1 VSKNSDIKKIKTLI
15 SKGKSVKA
23 LRLISNITNLIS
35 LIELGVYYSETNA
48 FITESILERI
58 DNLAPTNAT
67 DWSNRG
73 VAFFFLGRQDKAIES
88 LDIAIKLNPNFAG
101 AWANK
106 GRVFERLGIYD
117 EGIKCFDKAIE
128 IGSNDGE
135 LADAWS
141 DKGGLLNK
149 LGRYEEA
156 LECCEK
162 AIEINTNLENAWSN
176 KGAVLINTKN
186 YPEAIKCFEEAI
198 RLNPQLDKAWANKG
212 LVFQYLRKY
221 DKAIENYEHAIK
233 INPRLEN
240 AWLNKGV
247 ILFIKKD
254 YKNSFRCFD
263 RVVSI
268 NSKNI
273 LGVLNK
279 GAVLDAIGEYNDAI
293 ACFDRVLEI
302 DSAFSGALSNK
313 AAALLSLERF
323 EEVIEL
329 CDKVLKE
336 EPTNV
341 GSLSNKGAALGCLGR
356 IDEAIECF
364 ERAIEIDPEYPGG
377 YMNLGIAFLNLYA
390 YDRALGPFR
399 KARELLM
406 EINQVDGANET
417 KKYEIW
423 SLNASKL
430 LLDLKPIDEEFIVC
444 LSSQSLIK
452 LRESCSHVFNNLST
466 IIDNFAPEDLPVE
479 AWELLYCKIDIYSA
493 LLSALNFQKI
503 DLTKLEMAKELF
515 EKWGFSSLIIEV
527 NSIDTFIRK
536 LNSYKN
542 LENISKSEEERILHV
557 LKNIHILENR
567 LTDEIFDKFK
577 VKFKQGLPPQ
587 PGENERLI
595 LEPIQVIRNLTDEC
609 IRINLVQLDINLTEK
624 FPYHLNDEKKVK
636 ERIFS
641 AIELAKKNKVEIIC
655 FPELSFSG
663 SFIDHAKEYKDIIII
678 GGSYYKNNF
687 NVCPVIISGEEYP
700 VYKIHPSPQLESR
713 IAPGKG
719 MNSGKDI
726 KIFKTIDKKFS
737 FSVLICMD
745 YLRESWRL
753 HHQLDE
759 RDRVNI
765 IFNPQ
770 FNSDVS
776 RFQRLADTE
785 CENYHTNIMQI
796 NVTNYGGTCI
806 IGIEDKKIISRFISE
821 GFRNDDSI
829 TYKICEVN
837 KGEESSIIMDINVNV
852 GIIKPT
858 PLNAMPRMNII
869 GRYRYDNETWI
880 DIDSN

>member
-15 SKGKSVKA
+15 SKGKSAKA

-35 LIELGVYYSETNA
+35 LIEIGVYYLETNA
-48 FITESILERI
+48 FVTESILERI
-58 DNLAPTNAT
+58 DNLVPTNAT

-73 VAFFFLGRQDKAIES
+73 VAFLFLGRQDKAIES
-88 LDIAIKLNPNFAG
+88 FDIAIKLNPNFAG

-128 IGSNDGE
+128 IGSNDEE
-135 LADAWS
+135 LAEAWS

-156 LECCEK
+156 SECCEK

-176 KGAVLINTKN
+176 KGAVLINTRN

-212 LVFQYLRKY
+212 LVFQYLREY

-233 INPRLEN
+233 INPRLED
-240 AWLNKGV
+240 AWLNKGA

-254 YKNSFRCFD
+254 YKNSFKCFE
-263 RVVSI
+263 RVICI

-273 LGVLNK
+273 LGLLNK

-293 ACFDRVLEI
+293 VCFDKVLEL
-302 DSAFSGALSNK
+302 DPLFFDALSNK
-313 AAALLSLERF
+313 AAVFLSLERF

-329 CDKVLKE
+329 CDKVLRE
-336 EPTNV
+336 EPANI
-341 GSLSNKGAALGCLGR
+341 GSLSNKGAALGYLGR

-364 ERAIEIDPEYPGG
+364 EKAIEIDPEYPGG

-390 YDRALGPFR
+390 YDRALGSFR
-399 KARELLM
+399 KAREILT
-406 EINQVDGANET
+406 ETNQGDGANEA

-423 SLNASKL
+423 SINASKL

-452 LRESCSHVFNNLST
+452 LRESSSRVFNELDT
-466 IIDNFAPEDLPVE
+466 IIDNFAPEDLPIE
-479 AWELLYCKIDIYSA
+479 AWELLSCKKDLYNA
-493 LLSALNFQKI
+493 LLSALNFQEI
-503 DLTKLEMAKELF
+503 DLTNLERAKKLF
-515 EKWGFSSLIIEV
+515 EKWGFSDLIIEV

-536 LNSYKN
+536 LNSYDN
-542 LENISKSEEERILHV
+542 LENISESDEERILYI
-557 LKNIHILENR
+557 LKNIHILEYR

-577 VKFKQGLPPQ
+577 VKFKQDLPLQ
-587 PGENERLI
+587 PGKNERLT

-624 FPYHLNDEKKVK
+624 FPYCLDDENKVK
-636 ERIFS
+636 QRIFS
-641 AIELAKKNKVEIIC
+641 AIELAKKNKVKIIC

-663 SFIDHAKEYKDIIII
+663 NFIDQAKEYKDIIII

-687 NVCPVIISGEEYP
+687 NICPVIISGEEYP

-759 RDRVNI
+759 GDRVNM

-770 FNSDVS
+770 FNSDVG
-776 RFQRLADTE
+776 RFQRLANTE
-785 CENYHTNIMQI
+785 CENYHTDIMQI

-829 TYKICEVN
+829 NYKICEVT
-837 KGEESSIIMDINVNV
+837 KGVCSPETLDFIYPSLVHGNEEQNRKANSAKNQIHN
-852 GIIKPT
+852 
-858 PLNAMPRMNII
+858 PLQNQ
-869 GRYRYDNETWI
+869 
-880 DIDSN
+880 